1 MVIHTR
7 VEVADLKI
15 GFCFPGYKK
24 KLLGIL
30 IVYYEQHIPRVR
42 NAIIYFAISIPNVN
56 ITTLFRTSMTSFALL
71 STT

>member
-1 MVIHTR
+1 M
-7 VEVADLKI
+7 KI
-15 GFCFPGYKK
+15 GMADHFLGFRFLGYKK

-30 IVYYEQHIPRVR
+30 IIYYEQHIPLVI

-56 ITTLFRTSMTSFALL
+56 ITTLIRTSMTSFALL